1 MAETGHKAPQN
12 LPAAWGCTSGSP
24 SKAPTEGTVAVLKHV
39 LSTEKTTPE
48 TRDRTHIFVL
58 TLKHR
63 QGIPV
68 LEPTTAGQQ
77 VSVWE
82 ASWRDLPGA
91 HPAKHT
97 LREVKEWF
105 SL

>member
-1 MAETGHKAPQN
+1 MAETVHKAPQN
-12 LPAAWGCTSGSP
+12 LPSAWGRTSSSP
-24 SKAPTEGTVAVLKHV
+24 SKAPTEATVAVLRQV

-48 TRDRTHIFVL
+48 TRDRTHLFVL
-58 TLKHR
+58 TLK
-63 QGIPV
+63 QASIPV

-91 HPAKHT
+91 HPAKHM

>member
-1 MAETGHKAPQN
+1 M
-12 LPAAWGCTSGSP
+12 
-24 SKAPTEGTVAVLKHV
+24 AVLRQV

-48 TRDRTHIFVL
+48 TRDRTHLFVL
-58 TLKHR
+58 TLK
-63 QGIPV
+63 QASIPV

-91 HPAKHT
+91 HPAKHM